1 MMMKKENKYPSLR
14 TLGVDDVRAHLL
26 DPENNPLP
34 ERCEAQF
41 KRVMQA
47 ARLLDDYPDDLQVV
61 QLMKVKYNVSATMAR
76 KDIALARD
84 VYKTQHTFD
93 WDFWFAWQVKHQLEL
108 IRECRLRGDLKTWN
122 AAMKTLK
129 EIIGEKPA
137 AIDDPKRMEKAQF
150 FIQVNN
156 TVMDIND
163 VRTMTAEQVK
173 ELIDSPYT
181 LINEEEAKDIMET

>member
-1 MMMKKENKYPSLR
+1 MKKETKYPSLR

-61 QLMKVKYNVSATMAR
+61 QLMKVKYNVSPTMAR

-129 EIIGEKPA
+129 DIIGDKPA
-137 AIDDPKRMEKAQF
+137 ALDDPKRMEKAQF

>member
-61 QLMKVKYNVSATMAR
+61 QLMKVKYNVSPTMAR

-129 EIIGEKPA
+129 DIIGDKPA
-137 AIDDPKRMEKAQF
+137 ALDDPKRMEKAQF

>member
-1 MMMKKENKYPSLR
+1 MMKKENKYPSLR

-61 QLMKVKYNVSATMAR
+61 RLMKVKYNVSATMAR

-129 EIIGEKPA
+129 EIIGDKPA
-137 AIDDPKRMEKAQF
+137 ALDDPKRMEKAQF